1 MKVIKKEFQGLE
13 GWWLPALIC
22 GEHAY
27 IHESEDT
34 AVIPVPSECKYKHVN
49 LYGYECDFTL
59 LDMSDMIVSD
69 TREADAEVRFTDT
82 SFGNIAFY
90 EEA

>member
-1 MKVIKKEFQGLE
+1 MKVIKKEFQDLE

-34 AVIPVPSECKYKHVN
+34 AVIPLASECKYKHVN
-49 LYGYECDFTL
+49 LYGYESDFTL
-59 LDMSDMIVSD
+59 LDMIVSD
-69 TREADAEVRFTDT
+69 IREVDAEVRFTDT